1 MSKKVK
7 LTKEELLEKVDLSQE
22 EFRIYTFEEMTEIL
36 KGAKVPPNSYK
47 NVKVVF
53 ESQPLRWL
61 YGVTGFSKTPKTV
74 VVLVKGFNT
83 ETGNEFLMPIL
94 EHPIRLKVLEEPI
107 PHSELYD
114 AWY

>member
-1 MSKKVK
+1 MAKKVK

-22 EFRIYTFEEMTEIL
+22 EFRMYTFEEMTEIL

-53 ESQPLRWL
+53 ESHPLRWL
-61 YGVTGFSKTPKTV
+61 YGITGFAKTPKTIIA
-74 VVLVKGFNT
+74 LVKGFAT
-83 ETGNEFLMPIL
+83 ETGNQFLEPII
-94 EHPIRLKVLEEPI
+94 EHPIRLKVLEESI
-107 PHSELYD
+107 PLNELYD

>member
-7 LTKEELLEKVDLSQE
+7 LTKEQILEKVDLSQE
-22 EFRIYTFEEMTEIL
+22 EFKMYTFEEMTEIL

-53 ESQPLRWL
+53 ESLPLGWL
-61 YGVTGFSKTPKTV
+61 FGVTGFSKSTKIIIA
-74 VVLVKGFNT
+74 LVQGFAT
-83 ETGNEFLMPIL
+83 ETGSNYLEPII

-107 PHSELYD
+107 SQSELFNV
-114 AWY
+114 W